1 MVRKFFI
8 RKSWRFFSFLLIY
21 PKIDCYIMPFYY
33 RRRVDIREEKA
44 YLWTLIEYDVFI
56 ASGRKGQNLMLK
68 NWGCNLYLCSAYESK
83 S

>member
-1 MVRKFFI
+1 
-8 RKSWRFFSFLLIY
+8 
-21 PKIDCYIMPFYY
+21 MPFYY
-33 RRRVDIREEKA
+33 RRGVDIREEKA
-44 YLWTLIEYDVFI
+44 YLWTLIEYAVFI